1 MQGAVS
7 SGDGKVPIF
16 VFPHTVT
23 FYLED
28 PTTHKQTL
36 TLYNPYEFA
45 VRFKVMCTSPKKYSV
60 VDPEGSI
67 KAKCFIDIVIRHSS
81 VSLANCQVVDK
92 FRIQMFDFL
101 SKQPLGRRDVT
112 ATLIS
117 GEPEHSTPDQEFE
130 TLPPSPSSNRPLQ
143 QYSLTNRP
151 AASSGPNQLLLLVVA
166 AVCIA
171 VLFMPSEGEESV
183 LSWRVTVNLK
193 LIVSY
198 LLGLVSMVILRPN

>member
-1 MQGAVS
+1 MQGVVS

-16 VFPHTVT
+16 VFPQTIT

-28 PTTHKQTL
+28 PTSHKQTL

-45 VRFKVMCTSPKKYSV
+45 IRFKVMCTSPKKFNV

-81 VSLANCQVVDK
+81 ISLANCQAPDK
-92 FRIQMFDFL
+92 FRIQMFDFHT
-101 SKQPLGRRDVT
+101 KQPLGRRDVT
-112 ATLIS
+112 ATLVS
-117 GEPEHSTPDQEFE
+117 GEPERSTPDQEFE
-130 TLPPSPSSNRPLQ
+130 TLPPSPPSTRPLQ
-143 QYSLTNRP
+143 QYSLCNKP
-151 AASSGPNQLLLLVVA
+151 PSSTPNQLLLSAVA

-171 VLFMPSEGEESV
+171 VLFMPCEGEDSV

-193 LIVSY
+193 LVVSY
-198 LLGLVSMVILRPN
+198 VLGLVSMVILRPN